1 MLRSDLLQSLW
12 NYKNT
17 ASAVKTFNEK
27 HQAGIAN
34 EIIRSIGS
42 SSTQRE
48 KRRYTPPSPLLV
60 ARVERDPVLFWRS
73 SIATRI
79 KEDAVDNVLG
89 YTNLPDID
97 KYRISIDSTKS
108 FLRFANM
115 RENGCSDRRAIA
127 PIARLPHSCGIFC
140 KKNIYVHFVHN
151 SQTFE
156 IDFCSCRTMPEQLVE
171 MGMLPASLKNI
182 LFAIRFG
189 TLEFMKNFF

>member
-1 MLRSDLLQSLW
+1 MENEETYLYFIQNIEKDNYKMLRSDLLQSLW

-97 KYRISIDSTKS
+97 KYRISIGLNSRLDKVI
-108 FLRFANM
+108 FALRKY
-115 RENGCSDRRAIA
+115 
-127 PIARLPHSCGIFC
+127 AR
-140 KKNIYVHFVHN
+140 KW
-151 SQTFE
+151 
-156 IDFCSCRTMPEQLVE
+156 
-171 MGMLPASLKNI
+171 
-182 LFAIRFG
+182 LF
-189 TLEFMKNFF
+189 